1 MIIVVLSNLT
11 SYTYN
16 FRYEILQKMVESG
29 HDVVIACHNDD
40 EGKQKSLGTRTR
52 KDLSTC
58 TSSMRVCQFH
68 HPSRWKTGCSIL

>member
-1 MIIVVLSNLT
+1 MKILILSNLT

-40 EGKQKSLGTRTR
+40 EGKQIGTTKGLQFKELLKLGIIFR
-52 KDLSTC
+52 
-58 TSSMRVCQFH
+58 F
-68 HPSRWKTGCSIL
+68 